1 MDIIIALLI
10 PFAVAALGF
19 LYNKVRND

>member
-19 LYNKVRND
+19 LYNKIKN